1 MESTGSPGIV
11 VISLEDN
18 EMDKLKKE
26 LEVLKS
32 WGIES
37 IPVDKVL
44 SMIEEVDGN
53 EDMITGE
60 DRVGASCP
68 PCKEESEVDAFFK
81 RTTSISITA
90 HHVGGTIF
98 YIDDTADGVYEFF
111 DVDWNLIDNVQVGD
125 RPYYYRVIKKGSK
138 DKYYVYH
145 DEVYDDLSWTYFKD
159 GDYVYKSL
167 GTSGDRGSGKTNTE
181 IVMAEDNGAYVTE
194 NSYGHPTIWYQLQK
208 MRDDEVGYCNDWFIP
223 SAYEVNELR
232 VAIKSGSIA
241 GGIIAGS
248 SYKESAFSK
257 KWLWSSSDYSAKY
270 SWYWGFNSQ
279 SWCYNYKN
287 ITNSVFFARAF

>member
-1 MESTGSPGIV
+1 M
-11 VISLEDN
+11 VISSSEDK
-18 EMDKLKKE
+18 EMNRLKKE

-37 IPVDKVL
+37 IPVDKIL
-44 SMIEEVDGN
+44 SMIDEVEVN
-53 EDMITGE
+53 ENALTGE
-60 DRVGASCP
+60 DRAGASYL

-81 RTTSISITA
+81 GITSITIDV
-90 HHVGGTIF
+90 HPVGGTIF

-111 DVDWNLIDNVQVGD
+111 DACGNLIKNIKIGD

-145 DEVYDDLSWTYFKD
+145 DEVYDNMRWAYCKD
-159 GDYVYKSL
+159 DNYVYKSL

-181 IVMAEDNGAYVTE
+181 IVMAEDNGAYIAE
-194 NSYGHPTIWYQLQK
+194 NSNGYPTIWYQLQK
-208 MRDDEVGYCNDWFIP
+208 MRDAKVGYCNDWFIP

-232 VAIKSGSIA
+232 VAIKSGSIT

-248 SYKESAFSK
+248 SYKESVFNS
-257 KWLWSSSDYSAKY
+257 KWLWSSSEYSSQSA
-270 SWYWGFNSQ
+270 WYWYCNSQ
-279 SWCYNYKN
+279 RWGDYYKDDL
-287 ITNSVFFARAF
+287 ISVFFTRAF

>member
-1 MESTGSPGIV
+1 M
-11 VISLEDN
+11 N
-18 EMDKLKKE
+18 KLKKE

-37 IPVDKVL
+37 IPVDKIL
-44 SMIEEVDGN
+44 SMIDEVEVN
-53 EDMITGE
+53 EGVITGE
-60 DRVGASCP
+60 DRVGASYS
-68 PCKEESEVDAFFK
+68 PCKEESEVDTFFK
-81 RTTSISITA
+81 SITSITITA
-90 HHVGGTIF
+90 HPVGGTIF

-111 DVDWNLIDNVQVGD
+111 DAGGNVIKNVQVGD
-125 RPYYYRVIKKGSK
+125 RPYAYRVIKKGSK

-145 DEVYDDLSWTYFKD
+145 DKVYDNLRWTYFKD
-159 GDYVYKSL
+159 INYVYKSL

-181 IVMAEDNGAYVTE
+181 IVMAEDNGAYITA
-194 NSYGHPTIWYQLQK
+194 NSNGRPTIWYQLQK
-208 MRDDEVGYCNDWFIP
+208 VRDDKVGYCDDWFIP
-223 SAYEVNELR
+223 SAYEINELR
-232 VAIKSGSIA
+232 VAIKSGSIT

-270 SWYWGFNSQ
+270 SWYWGLNSQ

-287 ITNSVFFARAF
+287 ITNSVFFMRTF